1 MSKIEY
7 PVVFT
12 IDLAPITKKN
22 SQRMIRV
29 TSKETKKT
37 RMIPYPSSQY
47 KKYSKACAAYMPSI
61 DGPIKDYVNICARYY
76 LAERRPT
83 DLTNLNEALHDI
95 LTDYGV
101 IIDDDNLCVGATDG
115 SRVFYDKEHPRTE
128 VEITLLDEN
137 KAWDAISRSKKQ
149 RSKIRKSTKSDE
161 RPDKLSKNVSTSN
174 ISFDAYLYSKGLD
187 MSLYDQLDPDSKMLL
202 RDNYENLYFSKKE

>member
-1 MSKIEY
+1 MSEVKY
-7 PVVFT
+7 PIVFT
-12 IDLAPITKKN
+12 MDLAPITKKN

-29 TSKETKKT
+29 INKETKKA
-37 RMIPYPSSQY
+37 RMIPCPSSQY

-61 DGPIKDYVNICARYY
+61 DGPIKDYINICAKYY

-115 SRVFYDKEHPRTE
+115 SRVFYDTEHPRTE

-137 KAWDAISRSKKQ
+137 KAWEAVSRSKKQ
-149 RSKIRKSTKSDE
+149 CSKNKKSTKSKE
-161 RPDKLSKNVSTSN
+161 RPDKLAMNVLMPS
-174 ISFDAYLYSKGLD
+174 ISFDTYLYSKGLD
-187 MSLYDQLDPDSKMLL
+187 LSSYDQLDPDSKRLL
-202 RDNYENLYFSKKE
+202 RDNYNNLYISKKE